1 MSSLLE
7 RINSRILSKITLL
20 VVTEIILII
29 GSFAV
34 ITYFQSQQSS
44 LGNSINIAGR
54 NRYLTSNLL
63 LQAEKFLDG
72 SSDSS
77 QLSAAMNSL
86 QSNIL
91 TLKQGGTVSGVELR
105 PISSNFLDLW
115 NTVNAKWNIYRTFL
129 TQRILIPYEQTRVVK
144 TSSLP
149 TIATTGQGL
158 TKKQLESMASDL
170 ISSSDRLVTQLG
182 LQTDK
187 NSQDFQILQ
196 IIFGVIIIGILVLI
210 MYLVARML
218 TPIFDLTRAT
228 TEIKKGDLEVSLR
241 PRGRDELSVLTESF
255 NSMVGSLKEFAKN
268 REDLT
273 RQLKAA
279 NEELKSKS
287 QLKEDF
293 INTAAHELRGPIQP
307 ILGLAEVLRRRKTSQ
322 RGGDDGGGNGSNID
336 GSSSATDDD
345 LNCLD
350 AIIRNAKRLLRLE
363 QNILDMSRIESKSL
377 NLDKERFDLIEK
389 LKDVIDDFKTELSK
403 EGVQLQFT
411 SSQAEPIFVVADKVR
426 VYEVLSNLLANAIK
440 FTSDKKGTITVKTD
454 KNDSNAFV
462 TVRDTGP
469 GISSDIM
476 QKLFSKYVTN
486 SRGGTG
492 IGLFIAKNI
501 VEAHG
506 GRIWAEN
513 NSDGKGAM
521 FTFSLPAASE

>member
-1 MSSLLE
+1 
-7 RINSRILSKITLL
+7 
-20 VVTEIILII
+20 
-29 GSFAV
+29 
-34 ITYFQSQQSS
+34 
-44 LGNSINIAGR
+44 
-54 NRYLTSNLL
+54 
-63 LQAEKFLDG
+63 
-72 SSDSS
+72 
-77 QLSAAMNSL
+77 MNSL
-86 QSNIL
+86 QTNIL
-91 TLKQGGTVSGVELR
+91 TLKQGGTVSGVELK

-115 NTVNAKWNIYRTFL
+115 NTVNAKWNVYRTFL

-144 TSSLP
+144 TSSSP
-149 TIATTGQGL
+149 TITTTTGQGL

-196 IIFGVIIIGILVLI
+196 IIFGAIIIGILVLI
-210 MYLVARML
+210 LYLVARML

-228 TEIKKGDLEVSLR
+228 TEIKKGDLEVSLK
-241 PRGRDELSVLTESF
+241 PRGHDELSVLTESF

-307 ILGLAEVLRRRKTSQ
+307 ILGLAEVLRGRKTSQ
-322 RGGDDGGGNGSNID
+322 RGGEGGGGNGSNID
-336 GSSSATDDD
+336 DSRATDED

-377 NLDKERFDLIEK
+377 NLDKERFNLIEK
-389 LKDVIDDFKTELSK
+389 LQDVIDDFKTELSK

-411 SSQAEPIFVVADKVR
+411 PSQPEPIFVVADKVR
-426 VYEVLSNLLANAIK
+426 VYEVLSNLLSNAIK
-440 FTSDKKGTITVKTD
+440 FTSSKKGTITVKTD
-454 KNDSNAFV
+454 KQDSKAFV

-469 GISSDIM
+469 GISSDIR

-513 NSDGKGAM
+513 NSDGNGAT
-521 FTFSLPAASE
+521 FTFSLPAAGE

>member
-1 MSSLLE
+1 LTGLLE

-20 VVTEIILII
+20 VVIEIILIV

-34 ITYFQSQQSS
+34 LAYFQSQQSS

-63 LQAEKFLDG
+63 FQAEKFLEG

-77 QLSAAMNSL
+77 QLTAAMNSL

-91 TLKQGGTVSGVELR
+91 ALKQGGTVSGVELK
-105 PISSNFLDLW
+105 PIASTFLDLW
-115 NTVNAKWNIYRTFL
+115 NTVNAKWSIYRTFL
-129 TQRILIPYEQTRVVK
+129 TQRILIPYEQTRAVN
-144 TSSLP
+144 TSSSSP
-149 TIATTGQGL
+149 SSTIATTGQVS
-158 TKKQLESMASDL
+158 TKKQLESMASNL
-170 ISSSDRLVTQLG
+170 ISSSDRLATQLG

-187 NSQDFQILQ
+187 NSQDLQVLQ
-196 IIFGVIIIGILVLI
+196 IIFGVIIIGILALI
-210 MYLVARML
+210 LYLVARML

-241 PRGRDELSVLTESF
+241 PRGSDELSVLTESF
-255 NSMVGSLKEFAKN
+255 NSMVASLREFAKN

-287 QLKEDF
+287 QIKDDF

-322 RGGDDGGGNGSNID
+322 PGAGRGSNVD
-336 GSSSATDDD
+336 DTTATDED

-377 NLDKERFDLIEK
+377 NLDKERFNLIEK
-389 LKDVIDDFKTELSK
+389 LQDVIADFKTELSK
-403 EGVQLQFT
+403 EGVQLQFAP
-411 SSQAEPIFVVADKVR
+411 SQPAPIFVVADRVR
-426 VYEVLSNLLANAIK
+426 VYEVLSNLLSNAIK
-440 FTSDKKGTITVKTD
+440 FTRDKKGTIAVKTD
-454 KNDSNAFV
+454 KNDSIAFV
-462 TVRDTGP
+462 TVSDTGP
-469 GISSDIM
+469 GISSDIR

-492 IGLFIAKNI
+492 IGLFIAKSI

-513 NSDGKGAM
+513 NSDGKGAT
-521 FTFSLPAASE
+521 FTFSLPASE

>member
-1 MSSLLE
+1 
-7 RINSRILSKITLL
+7 
-20 VVTEIILII
+20 
-29 GSFAV
+29 
-34 ITYFQSQQSS
+34 
-44 LGNSINIAGR
+44 
-54 NRYLTSNLL
+54 
-63 LQAEKFLDG
+63 
-72 SSDSS
+72 
-77 QLSAAMNSL
+77 
-86 QSNIL
+86 
-91 TLKQGGTVSGVELR
+91 
-105 PISSNFLDLW
+105 
-115 NTVNAKWNIYRTFL
+115 
-129 TQRILIPYEQTRVVK
+129 
-144 TSSLP
+144 
-149 TIATTGQGL
+149 
-158 TKKQLESMASDL
+158 
-170 ISSSDRLVTQLG
+170 
-182 LQTDK
+182 
-187 NSQDFQILQ
+187 
-196 IIFGVIIIGILVLI
+196 
-210 MYLVARML
+210 ML

-322 RGGDDGGGNGSNID
+322 LGGEGGGGGGNGSNID
-336 GSSSATDDD
+336 GSSSATDED

-377 NLDKERFDLIEK
+377 NLDKERFNLIEK

-411 SSQAEPIFVVADKVR
+411 PSQPEPIFVVADKVR

-454 KNDSNAFV
+454 KNDGNAFV

-469 GISSDIM
+469 GISSDIT

-513 NSDGKGAM
+513 NSDGNGAT
-521 FTFSLPAASE
+521 FTFSLPAAGE